1 MARKN
6 RSDAMDDADLILTQ
20 SEPEKKLVT
29 QKPVRRTIAAEYRL
43 TDAELLKFGDELS
56 AAHEELEHLEEQKKN
71 LQDQKKNEI
80 AAVDARVNEL
90 VRKIRSK
97 VETREFFCEAELD
110 FELKIK
116 RWKDVK
122 TGEIRKT
129 EELSA
134 HDYQM
139 KLRLEEGV
147 DNESNDDNDDDGIWP
162 EKEEILDETDGVVA
176 DETVSDPV

>member
-1 MARKN
+1 MA
-6 RSDAMDDADLILTQ
+6 D
-20 SEPEKKLVT
+20 KKPKIRVIETRDGMRMPALGIGT
-29 QKPVRRTIAAEYRL
+29 WRMGERA
-43 TDAELLKFGDELS
+43 G
-56 AAHEELEHLEEQKKN
+56 
-71 LQDQKKNEI
+71 QKKNEI